1 MRIDYEA
8 AKSLQ
13 SGSTSPGFSRYEQ
26 FLRQELPVRVRQ
38 QLEVRIDQYL
48 NPVEENLKNELV
60 TIVRDMQIQLF
71 DLYKSTQM
79 VSADNVFTQGSSS
92 GRNNKSLPVDIGR
105 ISSSASQKED
115 FSRPFNPSLY
125 IDEEL
130 TSFDLLDGVLYDF
143 DGMQQANSIETDSS
157 YDQMSSEGMEN
168 ELISSDEL
176 LDYEVL

>member
-1 MRIDYEA
+1 
-8 AKSLQ
+8 LG
-13 SGSTSPGFSRYEQ
+13 SGSPEFSRYEQ

-60 TIVRDMQIQLF
+60 AIVRDMQIQLF

-79 VSADNVFTQGSSS
+79 V
-92 GRNNKSLPVDIGR
+92 GRNNASGKGSSIGMNNISLPMDIGR
-105 ISSSASQKED
+105 ASSSTSKNED
-115 FSRPFNPSLY
+115 VSRQFNPSLY

-130 TSFDLLDGVLYDF
+130 TSFDFLDGVLFDF

-168 ELISSDEL
+168 ELISSDEM
-176 LDYEVL
+176 LDYEIL